1 MKKPSNSKN
10 SPAKKT
16 NEKGKDSGEVK
27 KVTKLKP
34 LKEKEKQSWKN
45 NLNEDDEED
54 FTIEDDIKSHSSFD
68 DDEDEEEEE
77 GYYDDKF

>member
-16 NEKGKDSGEVK
+16 NEKGKDAGEVK
-27 KVTKLKP
+27 KVPTLKP
-34 LKEKEKQSWKN
+34 LKEKEKQNWKN
-45 NLNEDDEED
+45 SLNEDDEED
-54 FTIEDDIKSHSSFD
+54 FAIEEDIKHDTDFD
-68 DDEDEEEEE
+68 DEEDEEDG

>member
-45 NLNEDDEED
+45 SLSDDEED
-54 FTIEDDIKSHSSFD
+54 FTIEDDIKNEAGFD
-68 DDEDEEEEE
+68 EEEDEEEEG

>member
-10 SPAKKT
+10 SPAKKS
-16 NEKGKDSGEVK
+16 NEKSKDLGEVK

-45 NLNEDDEED
+45 SLNEEDDED
-54 FTIEDDIKSHSSFD
+54 FTIEDDLKSNSSFD
-68 DDEDEEEEE
+68 EDDEDEEED